1 MIFADYLHKKEYL
14 RRILAFMAVFSVVS
28 GSLAVSARAVADM
41 DGGMANPTLGVK
53 EAPAYRSVNG
63 FSDVDES
70 DWFYTDVIKLTGS
83 GIINGYPDGR
93 FQPENEITNAEFI
106 KLLILATGGEESDH
120 SLFVDNW
127 ASGYI
132 TAARDS
138 GIISDKDIAAGFL
151 PDSPITRSAMTKMIV
166 LALGIEPARIDD
178 PFVDISDIYASTA
191 YNEYL
196 LRGYP
201 NADGSRTYN
210 GAGNAM
216 RSEAAAMIVR
226 LIEYCADP
234 YAFKRDAVLEN
245 AAENPLNNEF
255 ELIDLFYILNR
266 EFMTEFTFRTE
277 IPRSVWGEYYLHSNT
292 INLEYFYSSGVSVRH
307 IKGSDVYTITLQYDT
322 DVDVLKKYR
331 SDAEEKADKIIGTI
345 ITPEMTAAERVK
357 AIHDYIVL
365 NCEYDYANYLADT
378 LPYETRIAYGALI
391 DKKAI
396 CQGYTAAFNL
406 LAKRAGLRSI
416 AVGGYAPN
424 SKVNHS
430 WNMVLI
436 DGQIYHVDTTHDD
449 PVPDKKG
456 KISYKYFFLTESEM
470 TSLGYVWDK
479 THSNLKYFY

>member
-1 MIFADYLHKKEYL
+1 MI
-14 RRILAFMAVFSVVS
+14 I
-28 GSLAVSARAVADM
+28 
-41 DGGMANPTLGVK
+41 
-53 EAPAYRSVNG
+53 
-63 FSDVDES
+63 
-70 DWFYTDVIKLTGS
+70 
-83 GIINGYPDGR
+83 
-93 FQPENEITNAEFI
+93 
-106 KLLILATGGEESDH
+106 
-120 SLFVDNW
+120 
-127 ASGYI
+127 
-132 TAARDS
+132 
-138 GIISDKDIAAGFL
+138 
-151 PDSPITRSAMTKMIV
+151 

-201 NADGSRTYN
+201 NEDGSRTYN
-210 GAGNAM
+210 GAENAM
-216 RSEAAAMIVR
+216 RSEAAARIVR
-226 LIEYCADP
+226 LMEYSADP
-234 YAFKRDAVLEN
+234 YAYKRDAVLEN

-266 EFMTEFTFRTE
+266 EFMTEFSFRTS
-277 IPRSVWGEYYLHSNT
+277 IPSSVWSEYYLHSNT
-292 INLEYFYSSGVSVRH
+292 INLEYFYSSGVSVKYV
-307 IKGSDVYTITLQYDT
+307 KGSDVYTIILQYDT
-322 DVDVLKKYR
+322 DVEVLKKMHA
-331 SDAEEKADKIIGTI
+331 DAEEKADKVIASI

-378 LPYETRIAYGALI
+378 LPYETSIAYGVLI
-391 DKKAI
+391 DKKAV

-406 LAKRAGLRSI
+406 LAKRAGIRSI
-416 AVGGYAPN
+416 AVGGYPPN
-424 SKVNHS
+424 SKVSHS

-456 KISYKYFFLTESEM
+456 KISYRYFYLTESEM